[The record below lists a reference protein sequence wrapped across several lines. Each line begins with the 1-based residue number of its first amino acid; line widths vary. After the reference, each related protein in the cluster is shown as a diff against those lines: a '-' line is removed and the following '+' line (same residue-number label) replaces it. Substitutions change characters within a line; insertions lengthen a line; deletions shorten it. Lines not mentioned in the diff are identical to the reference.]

1 MITLILIMHAF
12 AYALSCFIVIFMLIW
27 TNRWRQFFRLRLWL
41 ILKNDDIDMFN
52 DFQFL
57 FRSVFIFANRFFEMN
72 VFFNRFFL
80 HNLIIAE
87 RWNSFSINDQKF
99 FDEHRFEIEEILNI
113 ENQNSTFEIFSICY
127 SDFNLILEWRLF
139 QCLKF
144 LVYLLLH
151 LIVDFLVFND

>member
-1 MITLILIMHAF
+1 MHAF
-12 AYALSCFIVIFMLIW
+12 VYALSCFIVIFMLIW
-27 TNRWRQFFRLRLWL
+27 TNRSRRLFRLKLWL

-57 FRSVFIFANRFFEMN
+57 FDSVFILANRFFEMN
-72 VFFNRFFL
+72 VSFNRSFL
-80 HNLIIAE
+80 HNSIIAE

-99 FDEHRFEIEEILNI
+99 LNEHRFEIEEILNI
-113 ENQNSTFEIFSICY
+113 EIQNSIFEIFLIRY
-127 SDFNLILEWRLF
+127 SNFNLILEWRLL

-144 LVYLLLH
+144 FMYLFLD